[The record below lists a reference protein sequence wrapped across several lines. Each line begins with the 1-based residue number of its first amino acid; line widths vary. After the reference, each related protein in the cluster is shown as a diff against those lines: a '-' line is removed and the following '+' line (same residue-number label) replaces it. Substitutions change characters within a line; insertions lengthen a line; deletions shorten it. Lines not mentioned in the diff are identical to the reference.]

1 MSFVVQDARQVRFEN
16 LDAVIGFAKE
26 EQKRI
31 YRLSLPSFLERGA
44 RFQNDATLGDGAHGV
59 GFNEYG
65 FDALCRLVGTNPF
78 FLKRLNKPGLA
89 SAILNDILI
98 SGNTTKPLDPL
109 ELICDEA
116 SNQVLG
122 IVSESFVG
130 YSNQQFIDDVLN
142 CLSSDPQ
149 LSLIPDTGAFEFMEA
164 YSINTRLFM
173 RIKSRHVVGT
183 VAGRGGTGDDV
194 SEIGVEFSN
203 SMAGGHAVR
212 LAYFIHRLICANG
225 LIAQV
230 AGGRGRLVHSGDPKK
245 FRQRLH
251 EKASGVLSGIQD
263 ARKMIE
269 NLGGMPFDSRKLAT
283 HWELSDLLAI
293 IPDPAHREQCR
304 ASFPSGDYAHLQ
316 DPEQRALEKK
326 ADSIEQIPRC
336 LGGQEALKVFDSPWR
351 DSATMYDF
359 INVFT
364 EYAKSL
370 DAARRLQT
378 EEKAGNL
385 ANWIAS
391 NKRDFSRPAPV
402 KS

>member
-1 MSFVVQDARQVRFEN
+1 MAFIVQDAHQERFEN
-16 LDAVIGFAKE
+16 LDAVIGFAGE
-26 EQKRI
+26 EQKHI
-31 YRLSLPSFLERGA
+31 YRLPLRGYLERGA
-44 RFQNDATLGDGAHGV
+44 RFQADATLGDGAHGL

-65 FDALCRLVGTNPF
+65 FDALCRLVGTNSY
-78 FLKRLNKPGLA
+78 FLQRLSEPDLA
-89 SAILNDILI
+89 SAILNDVLLT
-98 SGNTTKPLDPL
+98 GNATKPLDTL
-109 ELICDEA
+109 ELVCDEA

-122 IVSESFVG
+122 IVSERFVG

-183 VAGRGGTGDDV
+183 VTGRGGKGKDV

-245 FRQRLH
+245 FRHRLH
-251 EKASGVLSGIQD
+251 EKANGVLSGIQT
-263 ARKMIE
+263 AKTMIE
-269 NLGGMPFDSRKLAT
+269 TLGEITFDSRKLAA
-283 HWELSDLLAI
+283 HWELTDLLAI
-293 IPDPAHREQCR
+293 IPDPERREQCR
-304 ASFPSGDYAHLQ
+304 AKFPSGDYAYIQ
-316 DPEQRALEKK
+316 DPEQRAIQKK

-336 LGGQEALKVFDSPWR
+336 LGGQEALAVFDSHWR
-351 DSATMYDF
+351 SDASMYDF

-364 EYAKSL
+364 EYAKTL

-378 EEKAGNL
+378 EEKAGDL
-385 ANWIAS
+385 ANWMTS
-391 NKRDFSRPAPV
+391 NKRHFS
-402 KS
+402 